1 MLLLLT
7 NEMLAV
13 DCLQVEDT
21 VLVLFTKKMFRWNT
35 TDFLYF
41 RLSVFVFINVGQF
54 LAFPF
59 LKKVLS

>member
-1 MLLLLT
+1 
-7 NEMLAV
+7 
-13 DCLQVEDT
+13 

-59 LKKVLS
+59 LKKVTS

>member
-1 MLLLLT
+1 MSGTDQRNACCGLP
-7 NEMLAV
+7 
-13 DCLQVEDT
+13 QVEDT

-59 LKKVLS
+59 LKKVQS

>member
-1 MLLLLT
+1 MK
-7 NEMLAV
+7 
-13 DCLQVEDT
+13 CLVWTAFQVEDT

-59 LKKVLS
+59 LKKVPS